1 MATFTE
7 RRGISGFGEFV
18 KTYKSVEKRLRK
30 FVVYGMNPVGI
41 ATLQNLSFDVIFFR
55 SFWSRLCSPLQE
67 QDGDELR

>member
-1 MATFTE
+1 MATFAE

-41 ATLQNLSFDVIFFR
+41 ATLQNLSFDIIFFR
-55 SFWSRLCSPLQE
+55 SFRSRFCSPLQE

>member
-41 ATLQNLSFDVIFFR
+41 ATLQNLSFDIIFFR
-55 SFWSRLCSPLQE
+55 SRFCSPLQE